1 MAVQHII
8 VGIDDSQGSEE
19 AVRWAAELAGQL
31 HARVTCVH
39 AFEPLAHLDELEPG
53 VDLAAIRE
61 RLATLVT
68 SRWSLPLI
76 EMGVDLEIEVHE
88 GLPADVLVKRAVEVN
103 ADLIVV
109 GARRLGWLKELV
121 LGSTSH
127 RVLHEAKQPVV
138 VIHPDL
144 HPDLRPDL
152 HPDE

>member
-1 MAVQHII
+1 MTVQHII
-8 VGIDDSQGSEE
+8 VGIDDSEGSEE

-53 VDLAAIRE
+53 VDFAVIRD
-61 RLATLVT
+61 RLATLVAN
-68 SRWSLPLI
+68 RWSLPLI
-76 EMGVDLEIEVHE
+76 EMGGDLDIEVHE
-88 GLPADVLVKRAVEVN
+88 GLPADILLRRATELH

-127 RVLHEAKQPVV
+127 RVLHEARCPVV
-138 VIHPDL
+138 VIHPGD
-144 HPDLRPDL
+144 
-152 HPDE
+152 